1 MSRIRGSFV
10 YHVFWREA
18 DTRFAETHSLNHW
31 TISSIAGSFASAS
44 GPFSVPAQPAVQS
57 AIPTM
62 QSFFIADYNCA
73 PGRSP
78 KGTVWARTLPK
89 LLTVCL
95 GCREESRSAASA
107 CRAGVTVVGDG
118 GRLLA
123 GVGSISGWVPS
134 LRSESSCSATDSSC
148 SAS

>member
-1 MSRIRGSFV
+1 MKSNKGIMSRIRGSFV

-44 GPFSVPAQPAVQS
+44 GPFSVPAHPAVQS

-78 KGTVWARTLPK
+78 KGTFWAQKLQK

-95 GCREESRSAASA
+95 GCREESRSAAGPVSLWSA
-107 CRAGVTVVGDG
+107 TVGDCSPA
-118 GRLLA
+118 LVVSQA
-123 GVGSISGWVPS
+123 GS
-134 LRSESSCSATDSSC
+134 RA
-148 SAS
+148 